1 MTAGKEIKTA
11 SPGAGSPHIFDQSGI
26 VVSVRTWSETDVSGV
41 VWSNGGHISS
51 SRTEILQIFLQQED
65 GREVDLK
72 INNTVIGARVG
83 NYLSIV
89 WAKTKD
95 SDGDVGVALVN
106 HSTGRYDIFSNRLGR
121 LMGNAMVSLNGCFF
135 SVIAIIATLI
145 FGSFL
150 GELKSILITLAVL
163 AIPVSFVV
171 SASKTKGQRRHV
183 RQAYGAAIEAYVR
196 NLMAREKAEG
206 RPSPALP

>member
-1 MTAGKEIKTA
+1 MTAGKEIGTA

-51 SRTEILQIFLQQED
+51 SRTDILQIFLQQED

-106 HSTGRYDIFSNRLGR
+106 HSTGRYEIFSNRLGR